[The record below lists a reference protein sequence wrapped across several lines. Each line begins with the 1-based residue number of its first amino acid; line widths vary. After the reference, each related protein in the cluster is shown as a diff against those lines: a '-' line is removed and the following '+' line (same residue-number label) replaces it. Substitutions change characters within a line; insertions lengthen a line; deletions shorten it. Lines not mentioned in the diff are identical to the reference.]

1 MINDDIFNGIIGC
14 VVWLIGP
21 WVMSSFW
28 SWDDEMR
35 RSIGTYFAARL
46 NGKDRVRDGSKIG
59 CLVSHVNVISSI
71 EFWGH
76 TGFGMHGKMVSS
88 SQNWINQPESPST
101 WAKGRSTWSTWTQE
115 ANASH
120 HSLLI
125 EHLGHGPLP
134 SWTDSAKFLPCVIET
149 AQKLFWGCFIHSE
162 NDTRRWECY
171 ELYSTSEQQIY
182 RLRIHD
188 SSFFNFKI

>member
-1 MINDDIFNGIIGC
+1 MGRTELGMA
-14 VVWLIGP
+14 P
-21 WVMSSFW
+21 
-28 SWDDEMR
+28 
-35 RSIGTYFAARL
+35 
-46 NGKDRVRDGSKIG
+46 KIG

-88 SQNWINQPESPST
+88 SQNCINQPESPST

-171 ELYSTSEQQIY
+171 DCTARLNSKSIDSGFMIHLSSTSK
-182 RLRIHD
+182 
-188 SSFFNFKI
+188 SSLSSNLCTYLHTLPIISYKILEA